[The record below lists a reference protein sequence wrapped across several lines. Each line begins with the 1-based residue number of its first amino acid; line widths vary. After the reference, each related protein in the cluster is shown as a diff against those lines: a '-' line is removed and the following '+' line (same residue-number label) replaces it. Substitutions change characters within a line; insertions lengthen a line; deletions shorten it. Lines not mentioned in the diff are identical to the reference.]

1 MAPLDAAART
11 IEPEDGPRVFDP
23 EHDASDQAAALNAR
37 YSHLDTP
44 AVIAASLAMFPG
56 KITSVSSFGA
66 ESAVFLHHLA
76 LVDQNAPV
84 IFIDSGRLFPETLAY
99 RDELIEFLGL
109 TDVRTIGPPADRI
122 DRLDPHRALWMTDPD
137 LCCRIRKTEPLIR
150 ALDGFDAWFT
160 GRKHFQSA
168 RRAALSIFEADG
180 ARVKVNPLLRWT
192 TTDLASY
199 SARHNLPAHPLAGR
213 GYPSIGCVPCT
224 TTVRP
229 GEDQRAGRWRGRDKD
244 ECGIHL
250 GLQVE
255 SDGSGI

>member
-1 MAPLDAAART
+1 MALLDAAARI
-11 IEPEDGPRVFDP
+11 IEPEVEPRAFGA
-23 EHDASDQAAALNAR
+23 EHAVADQAAALNER

-44 AVIAASLAMFPG
+44 AIIAASLATFPG
-56 KITSVSSFGA
+56 KMAAVSSFGA

-76 LVDQNAPV
+76 QIDRDAPV
-84 IFIDSGRLFPETLAY
+84 IFIDSGRLFSETLAY
-99 RDELIEFLGL
+99 RDELTATLGL

-192 TTDLASY
+192 TADLAAY
-199 SARHNLPAHPLAGR
+199 TARHNLPAHPLAGR

-229 GEDQRAGRWRGRDKD
+229 GEDVRAGRWRGRDKD